1 MLYNL
6 IKIRQGHNLREVDY
20 MKYFKN
26 IRTLEE
32 LRKEYKKLLKQF
44 HPDNGGSEE
53 ATKEINLEYEKLFEM
68 LKNCKNCNQKEKEE
82 FNKEFDQAFRDI
94 LNQVIDLNV
103 DVEIIGSWIW
113 VGGNTYAIKE
123 TLKRLGFNW
132 IGKRKMWAWHEEEYT
147 KRRNSNK
154 TLDELRNYYG
164 SEIVKQ
170 GKKNDTYKALAC

>member
-1 MLYNL
+1 M
-6 IKIRQGHNLREVDY
+6 EVDR
-20 MKYFKN
+20 MKYFRNVKS
-26 IRTLEE
+26 LEE
-32 LRKEYKKLLKQF
+32 LRKEYKRLLKQY
-44 HPDNGGSEE
+44 HPDNAGGSEE
-53 ATKEINLEYEKLFEM
+53 ATKEINNEYEKLFDI
-68 LKNCKNCNQKEKEE
+68 LKNQSSSQKEKEQ
-82 FNKEFDQAFRDI
+82 FNRKMDEAFRDI
-94 LNQVIDLNV
+94 LNQIIDLDV

-154 TLDELRNYYG
+154 TLDELRSYYG

-170 GKKNDTYKALAC
+170 GKKNGTYKALAC

>member
-1 MLYNL
+1 
-6 IKIRQGHNLREVDY
+6 

-26 IRTLEE
+26 VNSLEE
-32 LRKEYKKLLKQF
+32 LRKEYKKLLKQY
-44 HPDNGGSEE
+44 HPDNAGGSEE
-53 ATKEINLEYEKLFEM
+53 ATKEINNEYEKLFEI
-68 LKNCKNCNQKEKEE
+68 LKNQSSSQQEKEQ
-82 FNKEFDQAFRDI
+82 FNRKMDAAFRDI

-132 IGKRKMWAWHEEEYT
+132 IGKRKMWAWHEDEYT

-154 TLDELRNYYG
+154 TLDELRSYYG
-164 SEIVKQ
+164 SEVVKST
-170 GKKNDTYKALAC
+170 KNVKYKQLAC